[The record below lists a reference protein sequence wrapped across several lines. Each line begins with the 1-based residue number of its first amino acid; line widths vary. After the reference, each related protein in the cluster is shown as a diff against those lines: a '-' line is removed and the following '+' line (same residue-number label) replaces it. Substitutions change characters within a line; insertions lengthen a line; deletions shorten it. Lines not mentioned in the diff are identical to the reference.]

1 MRLLYTASDG
11 TLQWTKDIIR
21 SEEIPPYAILSHTWG
36 EQEVVFDDLK
46 DIENAQS
53 KEGYRK
59 IRFCAQQAERDG
71 LNHFW
76 VDTCCIDKANN
87 TELSEAINSMFR
99 WYQNAKKCYVYL
111 SDVEYNAL
119 AANNNSSQRW
129 EPAFRKS
136 RWFSRGW
143 TLQELLAPASVD
155 FFSKEGGRL
164 GDKRSLEHTIHEI
177 TGIAIKALS
186 GSQLSEFSVAERFS
200 WAANRQT
207 KREEDEAY
215 CLLGIFGIYLPL
227 IYGEQRLSAIKRL
240 LNEIEPP
247 ANKPLQAIKED
258 TEAVRNH
265 VPAVTSGIDT
275 IRQDQ
280 DSAKHR
286 RLVEWLSISDYPAQQ
301 SDIIKRRQEGTGRWF
316 LDAPELARWLNESKT
331 TLFCP
336 GIPGAGKTMIAAI
349 AIDHLL
355 NTAQN
360 SSHGVAYVYCN
371 YKAQEEQDVLSL
383 LAAILKQL
391 VQGRMLTVDH
401 IERLHL
407 KHASR
412 GTKPSLDEIYGALR
426 DVLASY
432 QSVYIVI
439 DALDECQ
446 EGTRRQF
453 LAKLQDLQAI
463 QDVRLIATSR
473 FITDIE
479 DAFRGAPRLEVRASR
494 EDVKRFVAGQ
504 TYRLPASIQRSTE
517 LQQMVQEKIVDAVDG
532 MFLLA
537 RLHTDSLLDKR
548 TAKDVKK
555 TLAKLTKGAA
565 ALDFAYGE
573 ALERIDGQL
582 EGDCQLARKVLSWIT
597 LAKRPLTTT
606 EICCALAVE
615 PEEDK
620 IDPEN
625 VLTPG
630 DLVSVC
636 AGLVVVDQE
645 SDIIRLVHYTTQ
657 EYFEQTGDVWNPGG
671 QEDIATTC
679 LTYLSFSAFQSG
691 SCSTDKE
698 FEERLQQNR
707 FLDYS
712 AKHWGRHAGTVE
724 AKVAALACEL
734 LQGNSFPCIAQVLWV
749 RDYGYEGYSADYP
762 VRTALHYTS
771 QFGLPGITEKV
782 LASVNVPI
790 VEAVNAKDSWGH
802 APLPFAAENGQLQ
815 MVQLLLDAGAEVNA
829 QGGPYGNALQAAS
842 FGGHEQIV
850 KTLLDAGADVNAQSG
865 EYGNALQVV
874 KTLFDAGAE
883 VNAQGGYYGNAL
895 YAASDGGHEQ
905 IVKTLLDK
913 GADVNAQGGHY
924 GNALQA
930 ASVRGHEQV
939 VKMLLDAGAEV
950 NAQGGHYGN
959 ALYGA
964 SDGGHEQ
971 IVKTLLDK
979 GADVN
984 AQGGEY
990 GNALQAASDGGH
1002 EQIVKT
1008 LLDKGADV
1016 NAQGGEYGNALQAA
1030 SDGGHEQIVK
1040 TLLDAGADVN
1050 AQGGPYGNALQAA
1063 SAEGHEQVVKTLL
1076 DAGADVNAQGGDYG
1090 NALQAASDGGHEQIV
1105 KTLLD
1110 AGADVNA
1117 QGGPYGNALLVVKTL
1132 FDAGVNAQ
1140 GGDYGNALQAA
1151 SFGGHEQI
1159 VKTLLDKGADV
1170 NAQGR
1175 PYGNALQAASV
1186 EGHEQVVKM
1195 LLDAGADV
1203 NAQGGHYGNALQA
1216 ASDGGHEQVVKML
1229 LDADAH
1235 QHQEDDLTSN
1245 PV

>member
-11 TLQWTKDIIR
+11 TLRWTKDIIH

-265 VPAVTSGIDT
+265 VSAVTSRTDT

-286 RLVEWLSISDYPAQQ
+286 RLVEWLSISDYPNQQ

-615 PEEDK
+615 PEEDN

-829 QGGPYGNALQAAS
+829 QGGHYGNALYAAS

-850 KTLLDAGADVNAQSG
+850 KTLLDAGADVN
-865 EYGNALQVV
+865 
-874 KTLFDAGAE
+874 T
-883 VNAQGGYYGNAL
+883 
-895 YAASDGGHEQ
+895 
-905 IVKTLLDK
+905 
-913 GADVNAQGGHY
+913 QGGHY

-939 VKMLLDAGAEV
+939 VKMLLDTGAEV

-971 IVKTLLDK
+971 IVKTLLDA

-990 GNALQAASDGGH
+990 GNALQAASFGGHEQVVKTLLDAGADVNGQSGEYGNALQAASARGH

-1008 LLDKGADV
+1008 LLDAGAEVNAQGRPYGNALQAASDRGHEQVVKMLLDAGAEV
-1016 NAQGGEYGNALQAA
+1016 NAQGGYYGNALQAA
-1030 SDGGHEQIVK
+1030 SDGGHKQIVK

-1050 AQGGPYGNALQAA
+1050 AQGGPYGNALQ
-1063 SAEGHEQVVKTLL
+1063 VVK
-1076 DAGADVNAQGGDYG
+1076 A
-1090 NALQAASDGGHEQIV
+1090 
-1105 KTLLD
+1105 
-1110 AGADVNA
+1110 
-1117 QGGPYGNALLVVKTL
+1117 L

-1140 GGDYGNALQAA
+1140 GGEYGNALQAA
-1151 SFGGHEQI
+1151 SVGGHEQI

-1170 NAQGR
+1170 NAQGGR
-1175 PYGNALQAASV
+1175 YGNALQAASA

-1216 ASDGGHEQVVKML
+1216 ASFGGHEQVVKML